1 MVVRRKLTCHPGWAT
16 AFVAAL
22 ILTACGSDA
31 AELGHSS
38 GPGNSDASTQSDA
51 STDQPNSSDTA
62 ADPAAADRPDE
73 PTNESDGGGPGS
85 IDDLPIDPGEL
96 PEPDGLEPSQSAI
109 PPPGWLL
116 SLARAEVS
124 VPSGTFGFGGE
135 RSLCSAIGSA
145 EQVIFSSNFQ
155 RAAVKNMGPYF
166 GYTDASNG
174 TVIWALYIGQ
184 GGEQGEEWSGGTGS
198 PTITGYEGEFSLISP
213 GGIVFDPAAEGI
225 ESDGRAFLIS
235 ADWSGEASENFTS
248 ERGPSSVSVRCLFVE
263 DDAFDFLNE

>member
-1 MVVRRKLTCHPGWAT
+1 MVVRRNLTCRPGWAA

-31 AELGHSS
+31 AELGNSS
-38 GPGNSDASTQSDA
+38 GLGSSDASAQSDA

-73 PTNESDGGGPGS
+73 PTNESEGGSPGS
-85 IDDLPIDPGEL
+85 IDDLPIDLGEL

-116 SLARAEVS
+116 GAARAEVS
-124 VPSGTFGFGGE
+124 VPGGTYAFGGGGGHPL
-135 RSLCSAIGSA
+135 LCSAIGSA

-155 RAAVKNMGPYF
+155 QAAVKNMGPYF
-166 GYTDASNG
+166 GYTDAGNG

-198 PTITGYEGEFSLISP
+198 LRRRHSL
-213 GGIVFDPAAEGI
+213 
-225 ESDGRAFLIS
+225 
-235 ADWSGEASENFTS
+235 
-248 ERGPSSVSVRCLFVE
+248 GPSRRGDRRRE
-263 DDAFDFLNE
+263 DRILQSGIPDLGRLVGRSQRELHER